1 MEFFISKIV
10 LVEFSLCTTQLVR
23 ISHSTIFPGPKNCT
37 KGGPPVLT
45 SQCNGEGLVYMYCYD
60 SILRQKSWSTV
71 AEGWRCFLEFMNK
84 ILDWGQSAHCAEQR
98 EEEIERERCCFSSS
112 TYCATYHTSTFLLR
126 IESIHYLLQR
136 ANIWVPLVP
145 NYGSCGNFWT
155 KLLN

>member
-37 KGGPPVLT
+37 KWGPPVLT

-98 EEEIERERCCFSSS
+98 EEEIEREVLFLQLDLLCYLPHFHFSSQD
-112 TYCATYHTSTFLLR
+112 R
-126 IESIHYLLQR
+126 INTLPPSKGKHMGTIG
-136 ANIWVPLVP
+136 A
-145 NYGSCGNFWT
+145 
-155 KLLN
+155 